1 MDKTLVEID
10 RLQLDY
16 GAVCA
21 VKDVSFCMKAGE
33 ILAVIGPNGSGKTST
48 VECVEGLRRPTS
60 GSVQVFGVNPLKNR
74 SQVYR
79 EMGIQLQEAEY
90 PVKIKVRELCG
101 LFASFYENPAD
112 WHLLL
117 KHLGLEE
124 KAVRAVKKLSGG
136 EKQRLSVLLA
146 LLPRPRLLILDE
158 LTTGLDPEIRHGLWE
173 SLRRI
178 KAAGIPGDAGGVPGV
193 CETEDAG
200 GRLEGGYVSGKD
212 VSVDFA
218 QNECGGHGGDIMK
231 KLLTV
236 FRIEALLFLRD
247 FYGFFFT
254 FVFPLLMLLL
264 YGSIYGNEPSAYFGG
279 RGTMDV
285 SVPAYSAMIIG
296 VTGLMA
302 FPLTLAGYKES
313 WFMISKP
320 RAAFGLF
327 WVRCFCPS
335 ALFFPWAFSLRQ
347 LREI

>member
-10 RLQLDY
+10 GLRLDY

-21 VKDVSFCMKAGE
+21 VKDVSFHMKAGE

-90 PVKIKVRELCG
+90 PDKIKVKELCG

-117 KHLGLEE
+117 KQLGLEE
-124 KAVRAVKKLSGG
+124 KAGRTVKKLSGG

-173 SLRRI
+173 LSLI
-178 KAAGIPGDAGGVPGV
+178 HI
-193 CETEDAG
+193 
-200 GRLEGGYVSGKD
+200 
-212 VSVDFA
+212 
-218 QNECGGHGGDIMK
+218 
-231 KLLTV
+231 
-236 FRIEALLFLRD
+236 
-247 FYGFFFT
+247 
-254 FVFPLLMLLL
+254 
-264 YGSIYGNEPSAYFGG
+264 
-279 RGTMDV
+279 
-285 SVPAYSAMIIG
+285 
-296 VTGLMA
+296 
-302 FPLTLAGYKES
+302 
-313 WFMISKP
+313 
-320 RAAFGLF
+320 
-327 WVRCFCPS
+327 
-335 ALFFPWAFSLRQ
+335 
-347 LREI
+347 

>member
-10 RLQLDY
+10 GLRLDY

-21 VKDVSFCMKAGE
+21 VKDVSFHMKAGE

-60 GSVQVFGVNPLKNR
+60 GSVQVFGVNPLNNR

-90 PVKIKVRELCG
+90 PDKIKVKELCG

-117 KHLGLEE
+117 KQLGLEE
-124 KAVRAVKKLSGG
+124 KAGRTVKKLSGG

-178 KAAGIPGDAGGVPGV
+178 KEAGCGI
-193 CETEDAG
+193 
-200 GRLEGGYVSGKD
+200 LLVSHYLD
-212 VSVDFA
+212 EV
-218 QNECGGHGGDIMK
+218 
-231 KLLTV
+231 
-236 FRIEALLFLRD
+236 EALADR
-247 FYGFFFT
+247 
-254 FVFPLLMLLL
+254 LL
-264 YGSIYGNEPSAYFGG
+264 YLVNGQQEFLGTQEEFRAYVKRKTQGEG
-279 RGTMDV
+279 WREDMSLEKMYLLISPKTNVVTMEG
-285 SVPAYSAMIIG
+285 I
-296 VTGLMA
+296 L
-302 FPLTLAGYKES
+302 
-313 WFMISKP
+313 
-320 RAAFGLF
+320 
-327 WVRCFCPS
+327 
-335 ALFFPWAFSLRQ
+335 
-347 LREI
+347 